1 MSRYNLGGDSTMIH
15 RKVTVNKMTKEECQK
30 LDIPV
35 YFHVCEYGHKLRYVS
50 NDKCV
55 DCSVARSRKH
65 TNDAKR
71 VAIKKRLEELEARRE
86 LEALDSASTH
96 TSATS

>member
-1 MSRYNLGGDSTMIH
+1 MSRYNLGGDSSAIH

-35 YFHVCEYGHKLRYVS
+35 YFHVCKYGHKLRYVS

-55 DCSVARSRKH
+55 DCSVARSREHKA
-65 TNDAKR
+65 NAKR
-71 VAIKKRLEELEARRE
+71 VAIKKRLDELEARRE
-86 LEALDSASTH
+86 LEALYSASTH
-96 TSATS
+96 TGATS